1 MLSIIQQ
8 ESPRSNSR
16 VDDDK
21 EEKEIDSEINEKKD
35 EEASGPDYEEQ
46 IECDGKDPDPD
57 FFFGKDLLNPLAL
70 NDNQAATTA
79 LVTPVRLLKS
89 NPKFSADEQMLDDE
103 HVHQHKYMND
113 IAA

>member
-1 MLSIIQQ
+1 M
-8 ESPRSNSR
+8 
-16 VDDDK
+16 
-21 EEKEIDSEINEKKD
+21 
-35 EEASGPDYEEQ
+35 
-46 IECDGKDPDPD
+46 
-57 FFFGKDLLNPLAL
+57 LNPLSL

-89 NPKFSADEQMLDDE
+89 NPKFSAEEQMLDDE